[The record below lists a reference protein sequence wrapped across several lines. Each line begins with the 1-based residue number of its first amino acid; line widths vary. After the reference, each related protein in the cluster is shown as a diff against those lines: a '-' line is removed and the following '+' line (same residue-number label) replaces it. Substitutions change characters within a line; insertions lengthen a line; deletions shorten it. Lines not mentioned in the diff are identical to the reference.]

1 MIQPSNGS
9 YTVPQD
15 SKMEIDWDP
24 SSKLLSVGAISDEK
38 PALEIWDI
46 TSKSITKKI
55 TNHKSGSYTKVS
67 WSNEGDKIATDI
79 NRKSLVIYFTK
90 DWLIHLNETNH
101 TRSIESIAWSPDDT
115 KIVTVTDDS
124 VIIWNATD
132 GSVIHQLDGESLRVK
147 SASWNYDSTILAST
161 GEILPEG
168 YNKSQVVTITAGE
181 EYESGINDTIKLWDS
196 RDGTMIG
203 HLDGHSHNVNSIAW
217 HQNQNI
223 LVSASSDSTV
233 KIWNVSTGV
242 VIQSLNEHRSYVH
255 KIVWRPDGNVIVSLA
270 YGTDFDTM
278 KVVNEIKFWNL
289 GADNSIKTLKFGDLY
304 PRYMAM
310 SPDGNYLAYTMSNA
324 IYIYDI
330 DKRKTIT
337 IFDGNDQYAEALPFG
352 IYLPLSSIIM
362 LVIYRKKVKP
372 K

>member
-1 MIQPSNGS
+1 MIQSSYAS

-15 SKMEIDWDP
+15 SKKDIDWDP
-24 SSKLLSVGAISDEK
+24 SSKFLCVGAISDEK

-46 TSKSITKKI
+46 ASKSVTKKI
-55 TNHKSGSYTKVS
+55 THHKSGSFTKVS
-67 WSNEGDKIATDI
+67 WSNEGDKIATVVD
-79 NRKSLVIYFTK
+79 RKSLVVYFTE

-101 TRSIESIAWSPDDT
+101 TGSIESIAWSPDDT
-115 KIVTVTDDS
+115 KLVSVSDET
-124 VIIWNATD
+124 VIIWNISD
-132 GSVIHQLDGESLRVK
+132 GSVMHQLDGESLRVK
-147 SASWNYDSTILAST
+147 SASWNYDGTILAST
-161 GEILPEG
+161 GEILPED
-168 YNKSQVVTITAGE
+168 YNKSQVVTITQGE

-196 RDGTMIG
+196 RNGTMIG

-217 HQNQNI
+217 HNNQNI

-233 KIWNVSTGV
+233 KIWNVSKGV
-242 VIQSLNEHRSYVH
+242 VIQSLNEHRSYVQQ
-255 KIVWRPDGNVIVSLA
+255 IVWRPDGEMIVSLA

-278 KVVNEIKFWNL
+278 KVINEIKFWNL
-289 GADNSIKTLKFGDLY
+289 DGDKSIITLKFGDLN
-304 PRYMAM
+304 PRHMAM
-310 SPDGNYLAYTMSNA
+310 SPDGKYLAYTMSNA

-337 IFDGNDQYAEALPFG
+337 IFDGNDEYTDVLPFG

-362 LVIYRKKVKP
+362 LVIYRKKVIP